1 MSHVLHIAVKWV
13 LAFLVLMLIAFIFV
27 GGNNVISGYNLTNL
41 LILSFGVAF
50 ISYFLGDLLLLPRT
64 GNIIASIVD
73 FVLAFA
79 ILWLMDYVMLT
90 YFTWSSIVYASLVIA
105 IGEFLFHIYLEN
117 RLERRK
123 RETSDF

>member
-41 LILSFGVAF
+41 LILSFGVAV
-50 ISYFLGDLLLLPRT
+50 ISYFLGDLLILPRA
-64 GNIIASIVD
+64 GNIITSIID
-73 FVLAFA
+73 FALALGT
-79 ILWLMDYVMLT
+79 LWLMDFVLLTKFTLTSML
-90 YFTWSSIVYASLVIA
+90 YAALGIA